1 MRWGSLSLAS
11 VSIKNSQRQ
20 HFLLQ
25 QEFRQGPLGTPRPAA
40 PCTRLV
46 LPDPVG
52 FVQTPLCSGDVVSIL
67 EKRVVLW
74 GAAVT
79 SECAQRAHFR
89 IHKSMS
95 ILVLHSQP
103 FLSVCTCEVSRV

>member
-11 VSIKNSQRQ
+11 VSINNSQRQ

-25 QEFRQGPLGTPRPAA
+25 QDFRQGPLGTPRSAA

-52 FVQTPLCSGDVVSIL
+52 LVQTPLCSGDVVSIL

-79 SECAQRAHFR
+79 SE
-89 IHKSMS
+89 HKGHISGYTRVCKSLFS
-95 ILVLHSQP
+95 IPSP
-103 FLSVCTCEVSRV
+103 F